1 MKFID
6 FYTNDTDC
14 ADIMGVDRGMPIS
27 SAIREHIAP
36 NLDAASQ
43 KIAVFMDYLA
53 QEGKTTPIMK
63 ADPSASVEVFALYG
77 TYSESVAYHQVEDLT
92 AWAQQFMDEANA
104 ILAKGAQA
112 E

>member
-1 MKFID
+1 MQG
-6 FYTNDTDC
+6 
-14 ADIMGVDRGMPIS
+14 IMSSLGCLCQEIRLQVVAGHAAFLLGIS
-27 SAIREHIAP
+27 S
-36 NLDAASQ
+36 
-43 KIAVFMDYLA
+43 MDYLA